1 MSVGTT
7 EFFVFPGAGS
17 FGTELRPLTRGL
29 SKSARTVRYPG
40 RFGDDPQSFAGTV
53 RSCVAQVREE
63 PGPPVLVGHSFG
75 AYLAYATAGALEG
88 SGASV
93 RALVV
98 VGATAPP
105 LLTLPESVT
114 RSPSETAAYLSGV
127 DPAALPDES
136 SEWRNV
142 VVETALHDLRTLR
155 EFMSADHPEVKCP
168 VFAARGED
176 DRLTSTEGI
185 VEWSGLTTGG
195 CAHRVFPGG
204 HSDLLGA
211 PEFAR
216 WARAG
221 CGRP

>member
-1 MSVGTT
+1 MSAETT

-17 FGTELRPLTRGL
+17 FGTELRPLTRRL
-29 SKSARTVRYPG
+29 SQSARTVRYPG
-40 RFGDDPQSFAGTV
+40 RFGDAPQSFQGTV
-53 RSCVAQVREE
+53 RSCVAQVREV

-75 AYLAYATAGALEG
+75 AYVAYAAAAELEAAGVP
-88 SGASV
+88 V

-114 RSPSETAAYLSGV
+114 RSPSETAAYLSEV

-136 SEWRNV
+136 NEWRNV
-142 VVETALHDLRTLR
+142 VVETTLHDLRLLR
-155 EFMSADHPEVKCP
+155 EFMTAAHPEVQCP
-168 VFAARGED
+168 LLAARGEN
-176 DRLTSTEGI
+176 DRLTSTKGI
-185 VEWSGLTTGG
+185 LEWSELTTGG

-204 HSDLLGA
+204 HSDLLGT

-221 CGRP
+221 HDRP